1 MTETILEVHNIGVY
15 QAPGQP
21 IITDVNFEVR
31 EGDIV
36 ILQGKSGAGK
46 STLLKALAH
55 LTLYEGEIDYRGKTP
70 QSYGI
75 PNYRTR
81 VLYVPQRPSLLPG
94 TPREFLKVVTG
105 FKSHKS
111 QHTLDIHEPIR
122 VGKAW
127 GIEEELWDRNWS
139 NLSGGESQRV
149 ALAIAVGM
157 RTAEILLLDE
167 PTSALDAQTSI
178 TVENYLTQLTKS
190 PDSNLKAAVW
200 ITHSPDQSKRVGTRF
215 LRIAD
220 GTLREESSYV

>member
-157 RTAEILLLDE
+157 RTAEILLLDGITDLRSGCTNVYHRGE
-167 PTSALDAQTSI
+167 LPDAVDEITRQQPQSGRLDHAFTR
-178 TVENYLTQLTKS
+178 
-190 PDSNLKAAVW
+190 
-200 ITHSPDQSKRVGTRF
+200 SK
-215 LRIAD
+215 
-220 GTLREESSYV
+220 